1 MGERVVSWVFV
12 ADFHFQGTSALAL
25 DAKGRL
31 TVPARHREL
40 LTSLASGQLTL
51 TKHPEGCLMVFP
63 RPVWEGF
70 RAKVE
75 ALPLSAAGWKRIFL
89 GSAMDVEIDSGSRVL
104 VSPELRAAAGLDHD
118 VLLIGMG
125 NHLELWDA
133 QRYAAAEAKVLEQP
147 MPEVLQDFTF

>member
-1 MGERVVSWVFV
+1 M

-25 DAKGRL
+25 DAKGRV

-40 LTSLASGQLTL
+40 LAALAEGQITL

-70 RAKVE
+70 RTKVE
-75 ALPLSAAGWKRIFL
+75 ALPLSASGWKRIFL
-89 GSAMDVEIDSGSRVL
+89 GSAMDVEIDSGARML
-104 VSPELRAAAGLDHD
+104 ISPELRAAAGLDRD

-133 QRYAAAEAKVLEQP
+133 QRHAAAEAAVLQQP
-147 MPEVLQDFTF
+147 MPDALQDFSF